1 MLMFLYYNVGDYVRY
16 GYYNT
21 VYVLT
26 DIINECFDEI
36 NKYEKYE
43 DALNEVYNEVYNEG
57 YNEGLRENK
66 DLDWEKV

>member
-1 MLMFLYYNVGDYVRY
+1 MFLYYNVGDYVRY

-26 DIINECFDEI
+26 DLINDCFDEV

-43 DALNEVYNEVYNEG
+43 NELNEAYNED
-57 YNEGLRENK
+57 K
-66 DLDWEKV
+66 DLGWEKV